1 MLQRIQS
8 IWLLLASALAFATLQ
23 FPFYMGTDATGIPG
37 SSLEAKD
44 SMVLLL
50 PTIAIGV
57 MTLLTI
63 FLFKNR
69 GLQVKFIAAALIL
82 EAFLLFL
89 YYRETQT
96 YTGGQFV
103 LTSILH
109 VFILIFFFF
118 SIRGVRKDE
127 KIIKES
133 NRIR

>member
-23 FPFYMGTDATGIPG
+23 FPFYMGTDPTGIPG
-37 SSLEAKD
+37 STLEAKD
-44 SMVLLL
+44 TMALLL

-69 GLQVKFIAAALIL
+69 GLQVKFIAGALIL
-82 EAFLLFL
+82 ECFLLFL
-89 YYRETQT
+89 YYRETQS

-109 VFILIFFFF
+109 FFILLFLFLA
-118 SIRGVRKDE
+118 IRGVRKDE